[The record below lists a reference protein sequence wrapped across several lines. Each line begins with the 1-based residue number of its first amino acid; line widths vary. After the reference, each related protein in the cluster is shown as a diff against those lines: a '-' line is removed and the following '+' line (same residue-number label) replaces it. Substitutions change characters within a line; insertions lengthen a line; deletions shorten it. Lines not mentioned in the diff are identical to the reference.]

1 MGCSCVRLF
10 IFLRERKIVQ
20 DQSKYYFTCFD
31 GTVSNIA
38 KVLSQKT
45 PSKTFLHYQYYVAN
59 EMFSIENTLRS
70 GSTTCN
76 KYLKQVKATCHK
88 KANPIETDYP
98 CSLILNPGRNIKRDL
113 FQPFACANNPGMKQ
127 FDFMLARFI
136 KGIKRAGLAD
146 SA

>member
-1 MGCSCVRLF
+1 
-10 IFLRERKIVQ
+10 
-20 DQSKYYFTCFD
+20 
-31 GTVSNIA
+31 
-38 KVLSQKT
+38 
-45 PSKTFLHYQYYVAN
+45 
-59 EMFSIENTLRS
+59 MFVIENTLKS
-70 GSTTCN
+70 GFITRLQQIFEAS
-76 KYLKQVKATCHK
+76 KATCHK

-98 CSLILNPGRNIKRDL
+98 CSLILNPGRNINRDL

>member
-1 MGCSCVRLF
+1 
-10 IFLRERKIVQ
+10 
-20 DQSKYYFTCFD
+20 
-31 GTVSNIA
+31 
-38 KVLSQKT
+38 
-45 PSKTFLHYQYYVAN
+45 
-59 EMFSIENTLRS
+59 MFSIENTLRS
-70 GSTTCN
+70 GSSTH
-76 KYLKQVKATCHK
+76 LQQIFEAIKATGHE

-98 CSLILNPGRNIKRDL
+98 CSLILNPGRNINRDL